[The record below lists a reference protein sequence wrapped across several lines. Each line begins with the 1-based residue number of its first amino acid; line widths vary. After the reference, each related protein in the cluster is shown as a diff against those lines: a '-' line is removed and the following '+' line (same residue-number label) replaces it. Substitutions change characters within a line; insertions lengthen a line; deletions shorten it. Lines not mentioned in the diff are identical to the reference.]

1 MVKLSKDNKIKNQ
14 KIQNLQTI
22 KTKQKKYSHYCKT
35 ISVRMESFS
44 KFFFYPILP
53 NRKSCKIYV
62 IILYKVK
69 YYSIVNESHVKS
81 QAAWK
86 NRQWQDH
93 LHQTQN
99 KSKKNLFTKKRKRK
113 NKRTKEIEA

>member
-44 KFFFYPILP
+44 KFVFIQFFLIE
-53 NRKSCKIYV
+53 SV
-62 IILYKVK
+62 KV
-69 YYSIVNESHVKS
+69 YNFS
-81 QAAWK
+81 
-86 NRQWQDH
+86 
-93 LHQTQN
+93 T
-99 KSKKNLFTKKRKRK
+99 NLLLQSNLTKDW
-113 NKRTKEIEA
+113 NN